1 MKFDSMRG
9 VLQFGDDERPSGSGL
24 GSTRRRSALQ
34 TGWRA
39 AKVYSTEC
47 VQAKM

>member
-1 MKFDSMRG
+1 MKFDSTRS
-9 VLQFGDDERPSGSGL
+9 VLQFGDDEWPSGPGL

-34 TGWRA
+34 TRWQA

-47 VQAKM
+47 VQAKL